1 MNTNIS
7 TLRAM
12 QLAVVAAGAVMASA
26 AALAAATPEVTVEAA
41 RQAKVEV
48 IERSASGVTTQLIT
62 LTRRVSYKDLNLT
75 IVAGENELTKRVND
89 TAKSA
94 CKELDDLYPLT
105 RSPAES
111 AACVKKATDDA
122 MVQVRAAITAAG
134 ARKN

>member
-62 LTRRVSYKDLNLT
+62 LTRRVSYRDLNLT

-89 TAKSA
+89 TAKAA

>member
-94 CKELDDLYPLT
+94 CQELDDLYPLT